1 MGTATYCNRKKVNQN
16 ESIFNFLEHN
26 SLILNE
32 WAVSG
37 DGKDY
42 MKLEPN
48 LSTEIESTEKEVDG
62 GKKEVGGGKPFVGQK
77 SMMAKKAAPPRKV
90 EKVTPPSKAKRESC
104 ANFLL
109 FLEKFK
115 IPTRWVMFDVHV
127 DKFNEY
133 QELFQFLA
141 TAAQVSEVK
150 KPDQRTPLGWW
161 QFKREMLVG
170 TMCKCWEDAT
180 WRENAVK
187 TCSLKIWDALTR
199 HPDFV
204 NQSNKPKEIEGML
217 SGSKRKVSPIY
228 SCIFALPANLNKSFY
243 YSLIEHLLHQ
253 LKHHHKEL
261 TSYVKRLSWY
271 FQRLI
276 LMAMGAL
283 QNIASP
289 YWSMEI
295 YALSHL

>member
-1 MGTATYCNRKKVNQN
+1 MHCRHSRSDKWARPLIATEKKVNQN
-16 ESIFNFLEHN
+16 EAIFNFLEHN

-32 WAVSG
+32 WAVSS

-90 EKVTPPSKAKRESC
+90 EKVTPPSKAKQESC

-109 FLEKFK
+109 FLKKFK

-141 TAAQVSEVK
+141 TAAQVLEVK
-150 KPDQRTPLGWW
+150 KPDQRTPLGWR
-161 QFKREMLVG
+161 QFKREVLVG
-170 TMCKCWEDAT
+170 TMCKCCEDAT

-204 NQSNKPKEIEGML
+204 NQSNKTKEIEGML

-228 SCIFALPANLNKSFY
+228 SIFALPANLNESFY

-253 LKHHHKEL
+253 LKDHHKEL
-261 TSYVKRLSWY
+261 ILYMKRLSWY
-271 FQRLI
+271 FQ
-276 LMAMGAL
+276 
-283 QNIASP
+283 
-289 YWSMEI
+289 
-295 YALSHL
+295 